1 MIAIEIEALKHFT
14 QDLFIGTAFDS
25 FLIREAVITT
35 CCTYRIDGRP
45 SSSADET
52 IIPNAS
58 DFIPWSYVK
67 PVCFSMIKGN
77 RLPEQFFISLLLPK
91 SEIPAFIENKDTGLL
106 PEQVQSL
113 VINLKYAHKKVTCT
127 TGTSLS
133 VFTLD
138 KTLEQC
144 WDRYVQNLLL
154 PYL

>member
-1 MIAIEIEALKHFT
+1 
-14 QDLFIGTAFDS
+14 
-25 FLIREAVITT
+25 
-35 CCTYRIDGRP
+35 
-45 SSSADET
+45 
-52 IIPNAS
+52 
-58 DFIPWSYVK
+58 
-67 PVCFSMIKGN
+67 MIKGN